1 MSSVVTLQNITK
13 TYTMGDSTLDVLKG
27 VSLTIHKGE
36 FVAIIGPSG
45 SGKSTLMHIIGL
57 LDKASTGKVIL
68 EDEEIS
74 SLSEE
79 RLANLRNKHIGFVFQ
94 FFNLLPRTSAL
105 DNVILPLTYSRI
117 PKSDWNKRAT
127 ELLQIVGLGERMDHT
142 PSQLSGGQQQ
152 RVAIARALVNSPS
165 IILADE
171 PTGNLDSKSGNEI
184 MSFFK
189 ELNSKG
195 NTIVL
200 VTHEPDIARQA
211 KRIIEVRDGNIVRD
225 TKKQSTKD

>member
-1 MSSVVTLQNITK
+1 
-13 TYTMGDSTLDVLKG
+13 MGDSTLDVLKG

-142 PSQLSGGQQQ
+142 PSQLSGEQQQ